1 VTGPRAARLRF
12 AWAFVRHQLRRRF
25 RTPPAA
31 TAEEVVTTYA
41 QDHLRPLTPFER
53 ERLPAMSRCIN
64 CGLCA
69 LVVRRVGQ
77 VRLPDLASAY
87 LRDLT
92 LLPAAG
98 ADLKGGDPGPDALA
112 AAAAICPVGVP
123 LDEVAA
129 AVRRLAAPEHAG
141 VAGHAETAEPG
152 G

>member
-1 VTGPRAARLRF
+1 VTDHRSVRARL
-12 AWAFVRHQLRRRF
+12 AWAYLLHQVERRF
-25 RTPPAA
+25 RPSPPAS
-31 TAEEVVTTYA
+31 AEEVVTTYA
-41 QDHLRPLTPFER
+41 DDHLRPLTPLER

-92 LLPAAG
+92 LLPEAA
-98 ADLKGGDPGPDALA
+98 ADLEGGDPGLDALV

-129 AVRRLAAPEHAG
+129 AVRRLAATGQHESAG
-141 VAGHAETAEPG
+141 PG
-152 G
+152 GFADPGI